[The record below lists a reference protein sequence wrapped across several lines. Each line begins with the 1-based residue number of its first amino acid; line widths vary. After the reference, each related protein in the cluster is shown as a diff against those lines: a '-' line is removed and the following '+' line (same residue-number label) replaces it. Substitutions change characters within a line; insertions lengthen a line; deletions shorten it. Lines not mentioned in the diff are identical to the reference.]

1 MIKWKIEI
9 IYTKIIPASFLNITV
24 ILLNSRGNVIKNIL
38 KKVGCFLV
46 NRIRIP
52 ILKLYDYLLVS
63 IQWELDDQ
71 TALQFQED
79 LLNKIHETSANGVV
93 IDLTSIDFI
102 DSFIAKVL
110 GDVIGM
116 SKLMG
121 AKVVLTGIQPAVAIT
136 LVELGISL
144 NDVLTALDL
153 EKGLEKLQQE
163 LED

>member
-1 MIKWKIEI
+1 M
-9 IYTKIIPASFLNITV
+9 
-24 ILLNSRGNVIKNIL
+24 
-38 KKVGCFLV
+38 
-46 NRIRIP
+46 NRVRIP

-79 LLNKIHETSANGVV
+79 LLNKIHETSASGVV

-102 DSFIAKVL
+102 DSFIAIVL